1 VPSEDAGRSIP
12 EFARQAQI
20 QIIAP
25 GDQLH
30 GLVTPP
36 IKGPYDVFVALDL
49 MLKGTGL
56 EVSHSADGI
65 VTISLPE
72 AKKSE
77 EREMSPSL
85 KTSTSLLALLL
96 SFFSGQPASAQS
108 ASGSSDDSQRST
120 ESTVESVVVTG
131 SRVISS
137 ITNSPTPLTVVTT
150 DQLAATTPSNV
161 PDALNKLPVFLGSQ
175 SGRNVNNASN
185 NSVGNV
191 LNLRNFGI
199 QRTLVLLDGHR
210 VAQSNANGTVD
221 VDNLPQMLMQRVDV
235 VTGGA
240 SAVYGSD
247 AVTGVVNFILNKNF
261 EGVKYE
267 AGAGTNNEGYGTQ
280 YKAGV
285 ALGTSL
291 FGGRGHLE
299 GSIHYFHQDQI
310 LMNDMPYAKNGQ
322 AWTQTGAGTAA
333 SPYTNVQFGRLLNQP
348 FNGAITCAACT
359 VNGQTFTANG
369 VIGPLNPGTP
379 TLTLN
384 VSNGGD
390 GSYDV
395 DSSYQ
400 ASLRSAESFARFSY
414 DLDDK
419 TSFYVQGIATESGN
433 YAVWYPDQ
441 RMNPGANH
449 PNTFFKNNPFLPATA
464 QAQLGN
470 NGTFATA
477 GAASNTFQLSRV
489 IQTLSTGDVL
499 DQNRS
504 YATGSVDRYLSI
516 AVGLDGQIANR
527 FDWDLYYSHGESR
540 QDEYNPRNTNQQRA
554 YAQSDAVMNASG
566 QVQCYA
572 ATQAATAAAYA
583 DCVPINPFGPT
594 TITPSAYD
602 YAVQRTSFV
611 QTNILDDVGGSI
623 SGSIFDLPAGP
634 VKAALSAEA
643 RWLSYAVNSTAS
655 PTATVDCTGLRICSS
670 ATPLWVQNVVAS
682 VAAANNVYEFAG
694 EINVPILKDLPL
706 VQDLSADIAGRF
718 TNYST
723 SGDAETWKLGL
734 NYHVDDNIR
743 FRGTMS
749 VDIRAPT
756 LNDLFSPLQST
767 ISGLTDLISGVNGS
781 ALLHSQGNSS
791 LQPEVAH
798 TYTAG
803 MVFTPDFVPGLTA
816 SVDYYRVNLSHGITN
831 ISYGTQAIQQICIA
845 SIPSGNLSPFCAL
858 ANRPIPIGQPG
869 YNTSANYPTF
879 FISQALNSASVKTE
893 GLDTEVDYGFDL
905 SAIDDAL
912 PGSINMRGLLSLQP
926 YLQTQTFIGQPS
938 TWTPMPKGRFTAFL
952 GYQVGSWGINLQ
964 DTYLSSFN
972 KQSLPTQVY
981 AVPKVGAYN
990 QLDVTLDKKFAM
1002 AGDSMVDF
1010 YVTVQNVANKQYP
1023 IWPTITSNP
1032 GLFYP
1037 APFTFG
1043 NSLGRYFQIGVR
1055 GNF

>member
-1 VPSEDAGRSIP
+1 MKNQTR
-12 EFARQAQI
+12 
-20 QIIAP
+20 
-25 GDQLH
+25 
-30 GLVTPP
+30 
-36 IKGPYDVFVALDL
+36 VAVLL
-49 MLKGTGL
+49 CA
-56 EVSHSADGI
+56 VSA
-65 VTISLPE
+65 
-72 AKKSE
+72 
-77 EREMSPSL
+77 
-85 KTSTSLLALLL
+85 LAL
-96 SFFSGQPASAQS
+96 STAAFAQQ
-108 ASGSSDDSQRST
+108 A
-120 ESTVESVVVTG
+120 ENVESVVVTG
-131 SRVISS
+131 SRVIND
-137 ITNSPTPLTVVTT
+137 IANSPTPLTVVSTEE
-150 DQLAATTPSNV
+150 LAATTPSNV

-175 SGRNVNNASN
+175 SGRNINNASN
-185 NSVGNV
+185 NSAGNV

-247 AVTGVVNFILNKNF
+247 AVTGVVNFVLNKNF

-285 ALGTSL
+285 AVGTSL
-291 FGGRGHLE
+291 FGGRGHFE
-299 GSIHYFHQDQI
+299 ASVHYFHQDQI

-333 SPYTNVQFGRLLNQP
+333 SPYTNVQYGRLLNQP
-348 FNGAITCAACT
+348 FNGAITCATCT
-359 VNGQTFTANG
+359 VNGQTFTGNG

-379 TLTLN
+379 TSTLN

-395 DSSYQ
+395 DSAYQ

-419 TSFYVQGIATESGN
+419 TNFYIQGIATETGN

-449 PNTFFKNNPFLPATA
+449 PNTFFKNSPFLPATA
-464 QAQLGN
+464 RAQLGD
-470 NGTFATA
+470 NGTFNTT
-477 GAASNTFQLSRV
+477 GAANNTFQVSRV

-516 AVGLDGQIANR
+516 ALGLDGQIANR

-540 QDEYNPRNTNQQRA
+540 QEEYNPRNTNQQRA
-554 YAQSDAVMNASG
+554 YAQSDAVVNAAG

-572 ATQAATAAAYA
+572 ATQAATAAQYA
-583 DCVPINPFGPT
+583 NCVPINPFGPT
-594 TITPSAYD
+594 SITPSAYD
-602 YAVQRTSFV
+602 YAVQRTQFV

-623 SGSIFDLPAGP
+623 SGDIFELPAGP

-655 PTATVDCTGLRICSS
+655 PTATVDCTGLRVCSS

-682 VAAANNVYEFAG
+682 VAASNNVYELAG
-694 EINVPILKDLPL
+694 EVNIPILKDVPFI
-706 VQDLSADIAGRF
+706 QELSADVAGRF

-734 NYHVDDNIR
+734 DYHVDNNVR

-756 LNDLFSPLQST
+756 LNDLYSPLQST
-767 ISGLTDLISGVNGS
+767 ISGLTDLISTVNGS
-781 ALLHSQGNSS
+781 ALLHSQGNPT

-803 MVFTPDFVPGLTA
+803 VVFTPEFIPGLTA
-816 SVDYYRVNLSHGITN
+816 SVDYYRINLSHGITN

-845 SIPSGNLSPFCAL
+845 SIPTGNLSPFCSL

-869 YNTSANYPTF
+869 YNTPANYPNF
-879 FISQALNSASVKTE
+879 FVSQGLNSATVKTE
-893 GLDTEVDYGFDL
+893 GVDTEVDYGFDM
-905 SAIDDAL
+905 DQFDL
-912 PGSINMRGLLSLQP
+912 PGSVNMRAMLSLQP
-926 YLQTQTFIGQPS
+926 YISTQTFTGGAA

-952 GYQVGSWGINLQ
+952 GYRVGSWGINLQ

-981 AVPKVGAYN
+981 AVPDVGAYN
-990 QLDVTLDKKFAM
+990 QLDATIDKKFEM
-1002 AGDSMVDF
+1002 GTDSVVDF

-1023 IWPTITSNP
+1023 LWPTITSNP

-1055 GNF
+1055 GSF